1 MTRIAYRPAPALE
14 PWAVEVSGGV
24 LTVVGR
30 WQVDL
35 ARVERVRF
43 AQQRF
48 GQNVM
53 RRLDLTVAGEV
64 QTLGL
69 TLPAAALPDDADAA
83 AHRVVMQA
91 VIAALM
97 DVRPDVEVEIGA
109 PGGARTLLFGLG
121 VLALVSGVGI
131 VALGAGQD
139 RMADVAVPAGLL
151 LVLGAGLGW
160 TGRPGRPVPQV
171 GLSDCAEVVA
181 RLDRV

>member
-1 MTRIAYRPAPALE
+1 MTRIAYRPAPALD
-14 PWAVEVSGGV
+14 PWEVEVSGGV
-24 LTVVGR
+24 LTVVDR
-30 WQVDL
+30 WQVEL

-53 RRLDLTVAGEV
+53 RRLDLTVEGEV

-69 TLPAAALPDDADAA
+69 TLPASALPEDADAA
-83 AHRVVMQA
+83 AHRVVMQS
-91 VIAALM
+91 VIEALM
-97 DVRPDVEVEIGA
+97 VVRPDVEVAIGA
-109 PGGARTLLFGLG
+109 PGGAGKLMFGLG
-121 VLALVSGVGI
+121 VLAAVSGAGILGVGG
-131 VALGAGQD
+131 VQSRL
-139 RMADVAVPAGLL
+139 ADVSVPAGLL

-171 GLSDCAEVVA
+171 GLRDCAEVVA

>member
-1 MTRIAYRPAPALE
+1 MTRIAYRPAPALD
-14 PWAVEVSGGV
+14 PWEVEVSGGV
-24 LTVVGR
+24 LSVVGR
-30 WQVDL
+30 WQVEL

-91 VIAALM
+91 VIAALL

-109 PGGARTLLFGLG
+109 PGGARKLLFWLGL
-121 VLALVSGVGI
+121 LALVSGVGI
-131 VALGAGQD
+131 LALALLQG
-139 RMADVAVPAGLL
+139 RLADVAVPAGLL
-151 LVLGAGLGW
+151 MVLGAGLGW
-160 TGRPGRPVPQV
+160 TGRPGRPAAQV